1 MAPQRTASA
10 QTLTDVLD
18 RFLQEEKVVMDS
30 LQVRMSSVTDADL
43 ASVFQKL
50 AEIRSR
56 YLSELESEFGEI
68 KSRAEITKQIN
79 DMFL

>member
-1 MAPQRTASA
+1 MQRTVSS
-10 QTLTDVLD
+10 QTLSDVLD

-30 LQVRMSSVTDADL
+30 LQVRMSNVNDVEL
-43 ASVFQKL
+43 ASVFEKL
-50 AEIRSR
+50 TDIRSR
-56 YLSELESEFGEI
+56 YLAELESEFGEL